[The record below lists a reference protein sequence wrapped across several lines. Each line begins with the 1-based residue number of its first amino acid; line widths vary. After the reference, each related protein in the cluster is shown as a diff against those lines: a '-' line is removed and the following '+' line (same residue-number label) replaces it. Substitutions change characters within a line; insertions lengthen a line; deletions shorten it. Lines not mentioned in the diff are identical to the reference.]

1 MYINGLDYRLKCQ
14 IFIYILS
21 CFHSQSQKHM
31 YYYNIMNLQSSA
43 KYGDSGSCREFEPA
57 SGKRFFEKFDAN
69 QSVVVLQA
77 KLTIARIEN
86 RGKLTPRE
94 ELTG

>member
-1 MYINGLDYRLKCQ
+1 MPN
-14 IFIYILS
+14 IYLYSFMLS
-21 CFHSQSQKHM
+21 LLIPET
-31 YYYNIMNLQSSA
+31 YVYYNVMNLQSSA